1 MCTYPIKIPW
11 VLTNLFEVLQ
21 GVLDRDS
28 PITSQVEGRIILVLL
43 FFTISFSISYQLELW
58 LIFLSWQSP
67 NNIWLK
73 HCLNQVKDGMDL
85 NEVGVRLASKGAS
98 LARGAA
104 AGLPE
109 AILLLASLLFA
120 SLWIAQRNFT
130 PGIFARSFSLKIAG
144 GVSASLPEELLLLL
158 FKIKK
163 CENKEKFDSQLK
175 ICHFL
180 SVFMIIPK
188 WNMVHFFHRL
198 ESILETFR
206 QTSEWPL
213 PKDW

>member
-1 MCTYPIKIPW
+1 MCTYPIKIPL

-43 FFTISFSISYQLELW
+43 FLICI
-58 LIFLSWQSP
+58 IFLSWPSP

-98 LARGAA
+98 LARGAT

-109 AILLLASLLFA
+109 AFLLLASLLFA
-120 SLWIAQRNFT
+120 SL
-130 PGIFARSFSLKIAG
+130 
-144 GVSASLPEELLLLL
+144 
-158 FKIKK
+158 
-163 CENKEKFDSQLK
+163 
-175 ICHFL
+175 
-180 SVFMIIPK
+180 
-188 WNMVHFFHRL
+188 
-198 ESILETFR
+198 
-206 QTSEWPL
+206 
-213 PKDW
+213 